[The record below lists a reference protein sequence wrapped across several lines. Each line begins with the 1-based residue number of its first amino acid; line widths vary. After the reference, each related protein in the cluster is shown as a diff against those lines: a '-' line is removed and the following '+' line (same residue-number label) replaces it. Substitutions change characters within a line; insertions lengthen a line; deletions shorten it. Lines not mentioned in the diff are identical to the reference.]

1 MVSSPSSTR
10 IKVDDPV
17 LPDQKTLLRFITCGS
32 VDDGKSSLI
41 GRVLFESG
49 SVPDDQLV
57 TLDTD
62 SKKFGT
68 QGAALDYALLVD
80 GLSAEREQ
88 GITIDVAYR
97 YFATSKRSFIVADTP
112 GHEQYTRNMA
122 TGASNADLA
131 IILVDARKGILPQ
144 TRRHSLIVSMVGVK
158 NVIVAVNKMDL
169 VDYSPFVFQAIEH
182 AYHDIAKT
190 LNIPNVIVIPV
201 SAVAGDNIAAP
212 SARTPWYN
220 GPSLIEYLETVD
232 VQSNASD
239 AGFAM
244 PVQWVNRPDSSFRGY
259 SGLIASGRIS
269 PGDAIT
275 IVPGGREAI
284 IDRIVTFDGD
294 RDQAMTGQSVTLTLD
309 REVDI
314 SRGDVISTISEP
326 VSASKVVS
334 TQVLWMSAEPL
345 DPQKSYL
352 AKLATTT
359 VSALVKAPDTVLD
372 VETYQDKVV
381 EKVGINA
388 IFKTRVSFDRLIAVA
403 PYNNNRDL
411 GSFIL
416 IDRLSNEVVALGL
429 VDGLIPSDL
438 GKARTRVTLTSLPF
452 RHDPLKRSLMKTS
465 SFALGTLLLGFI
477 MWPLSLKW
485 PPALYGFAIAEIF
498 FFLVHELL
506 WARARWGLAGEV
518 KFLSAGEGI

>member
-158 NVIVAVNKMDL
+158 NVIVAVKKMDL

-314 SRGDVISTISEP
+314 SRGDVISTISE
-326 VSASKVVS
+326 
-334 TQVLWMSAEPL
+334 
-345 DPQKSYL
+345 
-352 AKLATTT
+352 
-359 VSALVKAPDTVLD
+359 LVKAPDTVLD